1 MITHVTSVTL
11 ETTDHEEFDLL
22 TGRNTADIDSP
33 VRPAPKWRRVLGF
46 VMACAALAMVPWIVS
61 LATSLPATA
70 AVGAWDT
77 VWVAFDCAIL
87 AGFAAS
93 GWLLWRHSAAA
104 VVPLIVTATLLTL
117 DAWFDICMSLRT
129 AGQSTALL
137 TSLLGNVPLILL
149 MGWAAAAIMRRNS
162 DVMSRL
168 RRYEAEYGAL
178 V

>member
-46 VMACAALAMVPWIVS
+46 VMACAAL
-61 LATSLPATA
+61 
-70 AVGAWDT
+70 GAWDT